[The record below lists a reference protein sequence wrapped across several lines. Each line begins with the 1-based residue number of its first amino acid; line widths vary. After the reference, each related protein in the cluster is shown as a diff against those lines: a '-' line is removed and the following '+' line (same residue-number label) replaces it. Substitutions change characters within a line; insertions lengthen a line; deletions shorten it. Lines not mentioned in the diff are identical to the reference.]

1 MEVSENIKINFE
13 ERLNNLLNT
22 RDITVYLEC
31 LLALREKYLIVAAVK
46 DTLGSNIPEKAF
58 NILHEIGFTQITS
71 VLHKMYVGVCGK
83 GSVIADIAG
92 ERPDDVVAFD
102 GNFDGVGLSVSS
114 KSWSKGNIGDIL
126 INGVNYSVNLRGLN
140 LVVFDCEKSMVID
153 SVVYDSYVVKNT
165 FYRRR
170 VELDDKFFE
179 EHFYV
184 PEKYKTLWKDP
195 YSIKYF
201 SNRKL
206 GCKTINN
213 GIVLPNKTINGT
225 LFGGVCDENFNYISG
240 HETFIPDSEY
250 LTRHISGGYKV
261 PENEIDI
268 IDETVIYGGTLIGH
282 PGHLLIECFADRVW
296 WLCENTGSNL
306 KLAIT
311 SIWDNGSIRF
321 PLEILNL
328 FGIPEERIIVCKKPT
343 KFKSIIVPE
352 QSQYMRTSYIPYDY
366 TKEFVEVYKT
376 IRNTLKPYPRKKIYF
391 TKTKTRKSN
400 IIGEDWFIEYY
411 KNKGFEIINPEDHS
425 MREKAEFLFD
435 ADEFVTQFGSNSH
448 YALFCKP
455 SVKLTLLSRLNNNA
469 VSIQALLNE
478 AAGITDFYCVD
489 VSGNF
494 LHKDMAHGI
503 SLMYVTDDFKKFV
516 KKVYNE
522 EINITPEESLK
533 QVLFEYLESF
543 PEYYSNNIAGF
554 KSIKNQKMLT
564 ILQNMSEVFLGKE
577 FDTSKLDLTTNE
589 DVLNNRV
596 KHLSAELDRS
606 KKRIIELENSDI
618 YKAAK
623 LIEATNTKIEKQIAE
638 LGEEMHNMRDLQT
651 RVDELS
657 VKNAELERSLLNAE
671 YDAKQQKKDYELLL
685 EKAKEQNELAFLEK
699 TELQGK
705 IDKYEMSSS
714 WRITKPMRA
723 IVNFFGRLFGKSK

>member
-1 MEVSENIKINFE
+1 MEVSENVKINFE

-102 GNFDGVGLSVSS
+102 GNFDGVELSVSS

-126 INGVNYSVNLRGLN
+126 INGINFSLKSRGLN
-140 LVVFDCEKSMVID
+140 IVIFDCEKNEAVD
-153 SVVYDSYVVKNT
+153 SVGYDSYIATPT
-165 FYRRR
+165 FYHKNL
-170 VELDDKFFE
+170 EFDDAFFDS
-179 EHFYV
+179 HFYI
-184 PEKYKTLWKDP
+184 PEKYIEIWKEP
-195 YSIKYF
+195 YSKKYF
-201 SNRKL
+201 NNRTL
-206 GCKTINN
+206 NVQEVEN
-213 GIVLPNKTINGT
+213 GIILPNKVINDAVY
-225 LFGGVCDENFNYISG
+225 GGVCDENFNFISG
-240 HETFIPDSEY
+240 HRTFVPEKDKM
-250 LTRHISGGYKV
+250 TRHISGSYKV
-261 PENEIDI
+261 ASSEIKFY
-268 IDETVIYGGTLIGH
+268 DEIVIYGGTMPDH
-282 PGHLLIECFADRVW
+282 PGHLIVEAFADRIW
-296 WLCENTGSNL
+296 WFVKNNNSYIKIAIVDIWGDGS
-306 KLAIT
+306 
-311 SIWDNGSIRF
+311 SRF
-321 PLEILNL
+321 SKEFLEL
-328 FGIPEERIIVCKKPT
+328 FGISEDRIIICSVPSQ
-343 KFKSIIVPE
+343 FKRVIVPE
-352 QSQYMRTSYIPYDY
+352 QSSFPRLFYFPYDY
-366 TKEFVEVYKT
+366 TTSFYTVYSHMAENVPT
-376 IRNTLKPYPRKKIYF
+376 SGFKKVYF
-391 TKTKTRKSN
+391 AKSLTAKGN
-400 IIGEDWFIEYY
+400 IVGEDFFIDFY
-411 KNKGFEIINPEDHS
+411 KRKGFEIVYPENHS
-425 MREKAEFLFD
+425 LKEKISFLKG
-435 ADEFVTQFGSNSH
+435 ADEFVTQIGTNAH
-448 YALFCKP
+448 YAIFCKP
-455 SVKLTLLSRLNNNA
+455 TVKLTILSRVNDDP
-469 VSIQALLNE
+469 VSVQALLNE
-478 AAGITDFYCVD
+478 AAHIKNIYCVD
-489 VSGNF
+489 VSMCF
-494 LHKDMAHGI
+494 LQKKQSWGVAFIGVTNEFGR
-503 SLMYVTDDFKKFV
+503 YVKE
-516 KKVYNE
+516 VYCE
-522 EINITPEESLK
+522 EPDITPEQSLRNN
-533 QVLFEYLESF
+533 LYDYLKTFVSF
-543 PEYYSNNIAGF
+543 NSSNSGF
-554 KSIKNQKMLT
+554 GFIKNQKMLT

-606 KKRIIELENSDI
+606 KKRIVELENSDI

-623 LIEATNTKIEKQIAE
+623 LIETTNTKLEKQIAK

-699 TELQGK
+699 TELQGR
-705 IDKYEMSSS
+705 IDEYEMSSS